1 MIFLL
6 FSTSGERTP
15 RDGACPVMM
24 AQTVTGDEENVLLC
38 INFCFHGSTYSKI
51 KARRYIPHNLWSC
64 FSRNISF
71 WLLRRGSACAP
82 MHDYVT
88 SSIILVRTKS
98 RNFREFSF
106 RQLCV
111 GMYELAVQFRS
122 LGESSFVPSVLLLS
136 RHQLQ
141 TAAVIVTRHGAT
153 RGR

>member
-1 MIFLL
+1 MELL
-6 FSTSGERTP
+6 FKKHKFLVAPP
-15 RDGACPVMM
+15 R
-24 AQTVTGDEENVLLC
+24 
-38 INFCFHGSTYSKI
+38 
-51 KARRYIPHNLWSC
+51 
-64 FSRNISF
+64 
-71 WLLRRGSACAP
+71 LRLRP
-82 MHDYVT
+82 HDYVT

-136 RHQLQ
+136 RHQLP
-141 TAAVIVTRHGAT
+141 VTRHGAT